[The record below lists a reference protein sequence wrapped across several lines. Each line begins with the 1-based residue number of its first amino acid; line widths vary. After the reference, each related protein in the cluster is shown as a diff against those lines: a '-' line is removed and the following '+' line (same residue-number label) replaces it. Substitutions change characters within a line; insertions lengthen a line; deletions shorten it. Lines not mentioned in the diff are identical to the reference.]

1 MAGPTQRL
9 EPGVWHRVHPMTPV
23 MQMGGFLVAA
33 FFGIV
38 IFAGNLL
45 PNLIGTIFTGGGALR
60 EGSEAIGRVP
70 VLSLIHISEP
80 TRLHKVSRMPSSA

>member
-45 PNLIGTIFTGGGALR
+45 PNLIGSIFTGGGALSTLR
-60 EGSEAIGRVP
+60 
-70 VLSLIHISEP
+70 
-80 TRLHKVSRMPSSA
+80 